1 MSKSIDS
8 LKEQIEQ
15 KQGTEGFIKVTEK
28 PLGSLSSEQKV
39 TLNRRG
45 NVLFNQGDIEGAK
58 RIFTTT
64 GYSDGL
70 TRVGDFYKSE
80 NRQLDAL
87 KEYNLAHNKS
97 KAEPMYES
105 LANVIRQ
112 LLKDE

>member
-28 PLGSLSSEQKV
+28 PLGALSSEQKV
-39 TLNRRG
+39 ILNRRG
-45 NVLFNQGDIEGAK
+45 NVLFNEGDIEGAK

-70 TRVGDFYKSE
+70 TRIGDFYNSK
-80 NRQLDAL
+80 NKQLDAL
-87 KEYNLAHNKS
+87 KEYSLAHNKS

-112 LLKDE
+112 MLNDK